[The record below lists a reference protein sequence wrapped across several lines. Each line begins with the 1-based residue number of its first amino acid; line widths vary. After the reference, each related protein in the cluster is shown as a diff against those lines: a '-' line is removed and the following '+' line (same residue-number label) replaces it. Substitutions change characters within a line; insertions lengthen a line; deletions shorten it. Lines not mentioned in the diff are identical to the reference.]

1 MLLRK
6 PDPLAIITF
15 NADYV
20 GAAWAPTP
28 YSDPTEDRK
37 RLFRR
42 NEEPMKLWIS
52 SLYEIPVVSA
62 SIWMLPLASKM
73 GISWQFNRTHNPY
86 STSSWHADKCCHP
99 RKEGHRILVMILAYN
114 IVREE
119 QDMSLSTDTLADVEK
134 DMTLHG
140 VLRDPIYLSPE
151 EEALYVLNDAKEAF
165 SIDFTDPKGWD
176 IWNEKLISNDGGWRW
191 EADNVDEDKFGLIAN
206 AMNGGVH
213 VSIEIVGGKFGILEI
228 QFVVSYENFG
238 ISYAWVDSNEGN
250 TKQLACNTAIRGK
263 IPVDTNM
270 NGLQR
275 LIAVWNE
282 PASVPRVQLMHTG
295 ITQGQKQFF
304 HVCLTPKSKHIKGE
318 ENKFKLL
325 GIRAY

>member
-20 GAAWAPTP
+20 GAAWAPIP
-28 YSDPTEDRK
+28 YSDPRIDRTS
-37 RLFRR
+37 LFRR

-52 SLYEIPVVSA
+52 SLYEIPVISA

-73 GISWQFNRTHNPY
+73 GIDWQFNHTHNPY
-86 STSSWHADKCCHP
+86 STSRWHADRCCHP
-99 RKEGHRILVMILAYN
+99 RKAGHRILVMILAYN
-114 IVREE
+114 LVKEE
-119 QDMSLSTDTLADVEK
+119 EDMSQSTDTLADVEK

-140 VLRDPIYLSPE
+140 IMRDPIYLSPE
-151 EEALYVLNDAKEAF
+151 EETMYVLNNKKDAF

-176 IWNEKLISNDGGWRW
+176 TNKLVTNHGPWRW

-206 AMNGGVH
+206 AVNGSAH
-213 VSIEIVGGKFGILEI
+213 ISIEIVGGRFGLLEI
-228 QFVVSYENFG
+228 QYLVSYENFG
-238 ISYAWVDSNEGN
+238 ISFAWVDDKKRN
-250 TKQLACNTAIRGK
+250 TMQAACNTAISGK
-263 IPVDTNM
+263 IPVDPNM

-282 PASVPRVQLMHTG
+282 PASVPRVQIMHTG
-295 ITQGQKQFF
+295 MMEGQKKFF
-304 HVCLTPKSKHIKGE
+304 HVCLTPKGKHVKGT

-325 GIRAY
+325 GIRTY